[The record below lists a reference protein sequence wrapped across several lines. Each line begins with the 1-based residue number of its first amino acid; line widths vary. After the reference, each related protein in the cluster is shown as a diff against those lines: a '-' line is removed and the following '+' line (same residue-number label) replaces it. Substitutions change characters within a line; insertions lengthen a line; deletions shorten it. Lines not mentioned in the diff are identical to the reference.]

1 MKYPTS
7 ELLWAALHI
16 AVSWMDK
23 LRKLCNLYGDA
34 MLVPIQ
40 MGTNM
45 VARNRN
51 IFQARLQQ
59 KREFIY
65 RETKKKKK

>member
-1 MKYPTS
+1 MKYPAS
-7 ELLWAALHI
+7 ELLCAALHI

-65 RETKKKKK
+65 RETKKK